1 LTTVVGIDEDQL
13 RSELKNLIVE
23 ECDKNFAAEDISD
36 DEPLMG
42 GDLDLDSLD
51 ALQICVAVGK
61 RYGVRIEGG
70 AQARRALASISTLA
84 AAIRAG
90 QSH

>member
-1 LTTVVGIDEDQL
+1 MSDTDEARL
-13 RSELKNLIVE
+13 RRDLKLLIVE
-23 ECDKNFAAEDISD
+23 ECDKDFAAEEIG
-36 DEPLMG
+36 DEQQLIG

-70 AQARRALASISTLA
+70 AQARRALKNVAALA
-84 AAIRAG
+84 ATIQAERPR
-90 QSH
+90 